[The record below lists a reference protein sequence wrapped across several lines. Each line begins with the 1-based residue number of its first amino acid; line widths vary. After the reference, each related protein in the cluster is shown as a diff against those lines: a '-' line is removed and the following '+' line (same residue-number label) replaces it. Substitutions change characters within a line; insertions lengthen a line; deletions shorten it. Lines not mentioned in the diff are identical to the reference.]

1 MTAAHEPRR
10 APGAHL
16 SAEELSD
23 VVEARQGGA
32 LDGLEPAQDVAEHLE
47 ACAQCQADVETMAE
61 LLSTLGQLE
70 QPPVPADVALRI
82 DAALAEAA
90 RTSATLGLPTA
101 ASGAAVTHTADA
113 ATRGEGSDVAGAE
126 ASSAARSAAEDH
138 PAASQHLPEAEASS
152 AASGDGEHLVGS
164 RPSSG
169 GSPASRSDR
178 RPPSLGPGKRHP
190 DSQRPGSRR
199 SLRSALG
206 WTVASL
212 VLLGGAAGLA
222 TAVLSS
228 SGGSTS
234 GASASGV
241 RGTAPFPPENSQALR
256 NNGAESGNGDVLTA
270 LASWT
275 KSALAASSPAPTN
288 VGPSEHPHAL
298 TTAPTSAAAAAAIAQ
313 CLANPARQGRQVLG
327 TSYGVFLGKPAVL
340 VVYAIGDGS
349 QAVDSVAYQTPCA
362 STDYLILAEGTV
374 PK

>member
-1 MTAAHEPRR
+1 
-10 APGAHL
+10 
-16 SAEELSD
+16 

-32 LDGLEPAQDVAEHLE
+32 LDGVEPTQDVAEHLE
-47 ACAQCQADVETMAE
+47 ACAQCQSDVETMAE

-70 QPPVPADVALRI
+70 QPPIPADVALRI

-101 ASGAAVTHTADA
+101 ASGITVTHTAD
-113 ATRGEGSDVAGAE
+113 TSTGGEGSDVADSE
-126 ASSAARSAAEDH
+126 ASSATRPAAGDH
-138 PAASQHLPEAEASS
+138 PAASQLSPEAGTSS
-152 AASGDGEHLVGS
+152 AAPGDGEHLVGS

-190 DSQRPGSRR
+190 DSQRPASRR
-199 SLRSALG
+199 SLRRALG

-222 TAVLSS
+222 TAVLS

-241 RGTAPFPPENSQALR
+241 RGTAPFPPENSQPLR
-256 NNGAESGNGDVLTA
+256 NNGAESGNGDALTA

-275 KSALAASSPAPTN
+275 KSALAASSPASTN
-288 VGPSEHPHAL
+288 AGPSEHPHAL
-298 TTAPTSAAAAAAIAQ
+298 TTAPTSAVAAAAIAQ
-313 CLANPARQGRQVLG
+313 CLANPATQGRQVLG
-327 TSYGVFLGKPAVL
+327 TSYGVFLGKSAVL

-349 QAVDSVAYQTPCA
+349 QTVDSVAYQAPCA